1 MKRNLLS
8 AVIVGA
14 AVAAL
19 ATPVFAVA
27 PSETSP
33 VASETSFQGLSKQGE
48 RGDKD
53 KDGGK
58 SWVSESGSRGRHN
71 EYQGHVA
78 PVPEPSTYALMLA
91 GLGVLV
97 FVARRR
103 KS

>member
-1 MKRNLLS
+1 MGEPVMKRNLLS

-19 ATPVFAVA
+19 ATPVCAA
-27 PSETSP
+27 DG
-33 VASETSFQGLSKQGE
+33 SFQELSKQGE

-58 SWVSESGSRGRHN
+58 SWASESGSRGRHH
-71 EYQGHVA
+71 EFQGQVA

-91 GLGVLV
+91 GLGVLG

-103 KS
+103 KGRREV